1 MFHKTNTSHFS
12 NIDYAN
18 ESLSFASTNK
28 DSNMTS
34 SQKGNSYYNFFR
46 NKNSLK
52 RKYDCNDFE
61 ENEKGANINNIRIQS
76 YLCQIV
82 NKENKNEKNSKSSR
96 MNYNYHPKD
105 YYSSFNAI
113 YKNNI
118 DKNSL
123 INKTI
128 NILNLK
134 KETHKQNKAKIV
146 SSNFLSFKQ
155 NKNKKIQKKANAKKK
170 LDEKNNNSQRIIKTK
185 NANISENHGIKHK
198 DKKNTN
204 NVDVKKKF
212 DINKEKKVIELM
224 KKQYIKNIKS
234 THALFHDIKNKMS
247 NINEFQKNIL
257 ELNNKSLKYSSLS
270 QEDNLKKYKEE
281 NRKNLKEYKLKKI
294 EVITKRPFSCNDIK
308 SKRKTLKMVKKKILN
323 EKVINKI
330 EKREKDIK
338 EKLNNIKN
346 YNNINI
352 QCYNSLR
359 FFNEVLNNNKE
370 KKSKFYNYIKQKANK
385 NRYFSQNV
393 SVNIKI

>member
-1 MFHKTNTSHFS
+1 
-12 NIDYAN
+12 
-18 ESLSFASTNK
+18 
-28 DSNMTS
+28 
-34 SQKGNSYYNFFR
+34 
-46 NKNSLK
+46 
-52 RKYDCNDFE
+52 
-61 ENEKGANINNIRIQS
+61 
-76 YLCQIV
+76 
-82 NKENKNEKNSKSSR
+82 
-96 MNYNYHPKD
+96 
-105 YYSSFNAI
+105 
-113 YKNNI
+113 
-118 DKNSL
+118 
-123 INKTI
+123 
-128 NILNLK
+128 
-134 KETHKQNKAKIV
+134 
-146 SSNFLSFKQ
+146 
-155 NKNKKIQKKANAKKK
+155 
-170 LDEKNNNSQRIIKTK
+170 
-185 NANISENHGIKHK
+185 
-198 DKKNTN
+198 
-204 NVDVKKKF
+204 
-212 DINKEKKVIELM
+212 M

-308 SKRKTLKMVKKKILN
+308 SKRKNLKMVKKKILN
-323 EKVINKI
+323 EKVMNKI

-359 FFNEVLNNNKE
+359 FFNEVLNDNKE

-393 SVNIKI
+393 SVNKKKKKML

>member
-1 MFHKTNTSHFS
+1 MIQKNNISHFS
-12 NIDYAN
+12 NIDYTN

-34 SQKGNSYYNFFR
+34 SHKGNNFYNFFR

-52 RKYDCNDFE
+52 KQYDYNDLE
-61 ENEKGANINNIRIQS
+61 ENEKKTNINNIKIQS
-76 YLCQIV
+76 YISHIV
-82 NKENKNEKNSKSSR
+82 EKENKNEKNIKSSR
-96 MNYNYHPKD
+96 VNYNYYPKE
-105 YYSSFNAI
+105 YSSFNYYYKI
-113 YKNNI
+113 YNG
-118 DKNSL
+118 KNSL
-123 INKTI
+123 INKII

-134 KETHKQNKAKIV
+134 KENLKQYKSKIV
-146 SSNFLSFKQ
+146 SSNFLSYKQ
-155 NKNKKIQKKANAKKK
+155 NKKVQKKENAKDKLNEKK
-170 LDEKNNNSQRIIKTK
+170 NKSQQIIKSKTDNFSKNYWINNNGKK
-185 NANISENHGIKHK
+185 NANNI
-198 DKKNTN
+198 NTN
-204 NVDVKKKF
+204 KKF

-270 QEDNLKKYKEE
+270 QEDNLKKYKKE

-308 SKRKTLKMVKKKILN
+308 SKRKNLKMVKKKILN
-323 EKVINKI
+323 EKVMNKI

-359 FFNEVLNNNKE
+359 FFNEVLNDNKE